1 MDFSYIRI
9 EFILDF
15 LIIQK
20 RSNTN
25 MERYVV
31 GFSANQD
38 KETAF
43 EENCIQ
49 ILKKAGTKQPVA
61 IIFFSD
67 HDNFEWYSTEFK
79 KRFPDSD
86 IIGATTYI
94 GFSSLGFGYNS
105 LTSLSLISDIECSSG
120 ILKDINLHPIK
131 YVHNIKNAVKS
142 VSSTENCCC
151 MEFST
156 ARGKCEELIL
166 DTFETVLKPLGIP
179 LIGGNAGAANAEQ
192 HTLVSLNGKVY
203 KNACVFLILR
213 NLRGRIFL
221 YKENIYRPTKNFF
234 TVTDVN
240 LDEHIVYEL
249 DKKPIAGTIAKTLN
263 IKTEEL
269 PDYVLYHPLGRIK
282 DGQIYITDYN
292 KIFDDESI
300 SFYVRIYNYTRLCL
314 MELTDYETV
323 RKQTLSAIKNVIE
336 KPAFTIAINCFN
348 RSKLFEKNKTFDAF
362 VQNLKSD
369 YGDFIG
375 LSGFGEQIN
384 FTQLNQTL
392 VFAVFE

>member
-1 MDFSYIRI
+1 
-9 EFILDF
+9 
-15 LIIQK
+15 
-20 RSNTN
+20 

-49 ILKKAGTKQPVA
+49 ILKKAGTKQPTA
-61 IIFFSD
+61 IIFFSG

-79 KRFPDSD
+79 KRFPESD

-94 GFSSLGFGYNS
+94 GFSSLGFGYTS
-105 LTSLSLISDIECSSG
+105 LSSLSLISDVECSSG
-120 ILKDINLHPIK
+120 FLKNINLNPMK
-131 YVHNIKNAVKS
+131 YVQNVKNAVKS
-142 VSSTENCCC
+142 ISSTENCCC
-151 MEFST
+151 LEFST
-156 ARGKCEELIL
+156 ARGECEELIL
-166 DTFETVLKPLGIP
+166 DTFETVLKPLNIP
-179 LIGGNAGAANAEQ
+179 LIGGDAGAVNAE
-192 HTLVSLNGKVY
+192 HETLVSLNGKVY
-203 KNACVFLILR
+203 KDACVFLMLR
-213 NLRGRIFL
+213 NLRGRIFI

-234 TVTDVN
+234 MVTDVN

-249 DKKPIAGTIAKTLN
+249 DKKPIVETIAKTLN
-263 IKTEEL
+263 VKAEEL
-269 PDYVLYHPLGRIK
+269 PNYTLYHPLGRIQ

-292 KIFDDESI
+292 EILEDGGI
-300 SFYVRIYNYTRLCL
+300 SFYVRIYNYTSLCL
-314 MELTDYETV
+314 MELTDYDAV
-323 RKQTLSAIKNVIE
+323 RKQTSSAIKNVIG

-348 RSKLFEKNKTFDAF
+348 RSKLFEKNKTFEAF

-369 YGDFIG
+369 YGNFIG

>member
-1 MDFSYIRI
+1 
-9 EFILDF
+9 
-15 LIIQK
+15 
-20 RSNTN
+20 

-31 GFSANQD
+31 GFSTEQD

-49 ILKKAGTKQPVA
+49 ILKKAGTKQPVV

-67 HDNFEWYSTEFK
+67 LDNFEWYSAEFK
-79 KRFPDSD
+79 KRFPEST
-86 IIGATTYI
+86 IVGATTYI
-94 GFSSLGFGYNS
+94 GFSSLGFGYKS
-105 LTSLSLISDIECSSG
+105 LTSLSLISDIECACG
-120 ILKDINLHPIK
+120 ILKDINQHPMK
-131 YVHNIKNAVKS
+131 YVHNIKNAAES
-142 VSSTENCCC
+142 ISSTENCCC
-151 MEFST
+151 LEFST
-156 ARGKCEELIL
+156 ALGKCEELIL
-166 DTFETVLKPLGIP
+166 DTFESILKPLNIP
-179 LIGGNAGAANAEQ
+179 LIGGNAGAANTEQ
-192 HTLVSLNGKVY
+192 QTLVSLNGKVY
-203 KNACVFLILR
+203 KDTCVFLILR
-213 NLRGRIFL
+213 NLRGKIFL

-249 DKKPIAGTIAKTLN
+249 DKKPIARTIAKTLG
-263 IKTEEL
+263 IKTENL
-269 PDYVLYHPLGRIK
+269 PEYTFYHPLGRIR

-300 SFYVRIYNYTRLCL
+300 SFYARIYNYTRLCL
-314 MELTDYETV
+314 MELSDYETV
-323 RKQTLSAIKNVIE
+323 RKQTFSAIKNVIE

-348 RSKLFEKNKTFDAF
+348 RSKLFEKNKTFETF